1 MIPFNK
7 PFCTGK
13 ELIYIEDVIK
23 SQKISGNGGFTHA
36 CQHFLEEK
44 YGIKKCLLTTSCTDA
59 LEMCAMLANIKK
71 GDEVIVPSYT
81 FVSTALAFVRQGAKI
96 IYADSQKGNPNI
108 DAATI
113 ENLITEKTRAIA
125 PVHYAGVACD
135 MDAIMKIADKYDLV
149 VIEDA
154 AQSIDSYYVSPKT
167 QKAKALGTIGHLSA
181 FSFHETKNI
190 QCGEG
195 GMLAIN
201 DDRFVRRSEIIWEKG
216 TNRAEFFRGE
226 VNKYGWVDTCSS
238 FLPSEYTA
246 AFLYAQL
253 QNLNEIQQKRI
264 NLWNYYYE
272 GLKDIAKIELPF
284 IPDYATNNAHMFY
297 IVCQSL
303 SVRTELIHY
312 LKEHGIQAVFHYL
325 SLHKS
330 EFNTKRA
337 TEIADLPMADTYAD
351 CLLRLPLFV
360 DLEKDDVCKIVE
372 IIHDFFQN

>member
-1 MIPFNK
+1 M
-7 PFCTGK
+7 
-13 ELIYIEDVIK
+13 
-23 SQKISGNGGFTHA
+23 
-36 CQHFLEEK
+36 
-44 YGIKKCLLTTSCTDA
+44 
-59 LEMCAMLANIKK
+59 
-71 GDEVIVPSYT
+71 
-81 FVSTALAFVRQGAKI
+81 
-96 IYADSQKGNPNI
+96 
-108 DAATI
+108 
-113 ENLITEKTRAIA
+113 
-125 PVHYAGVACD
+125 
-135 MDAIMKIADKYDLV
+135 
-149 VIEDA
+149 
-154 AQSIDSYYVSPKT
+154 
-167 QKAKALGTIGHLSA
+167 
-181 FSFHETKNI
+181 
-190 QCGEG
+190 
-195 GMLAIN
+195 
-201 DDRFVRRSEIIWEKG
+201 
-216 TNRAEFFRGE
+216 
-226 VNKYGWVDTCSS
+226 
-238 FLPSEYTA
+238 PSEYTA